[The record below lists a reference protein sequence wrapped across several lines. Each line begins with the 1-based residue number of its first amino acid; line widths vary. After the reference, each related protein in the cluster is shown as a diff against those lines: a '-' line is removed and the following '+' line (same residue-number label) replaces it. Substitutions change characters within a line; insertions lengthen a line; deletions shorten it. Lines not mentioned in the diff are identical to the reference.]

1 MDLKIVN
8 HIHTH
13 THTHTHTHGERGN
26 ERMRETEKQSFDFQP
41 TVLNIQILDL
51 TNCIDYFDT

>member
-26 ERMRETEKQSFDFQP
+26 ERMRETEK
-41 TVLNIQILDL
+41 
-51 TNCIDYFDT
+51 